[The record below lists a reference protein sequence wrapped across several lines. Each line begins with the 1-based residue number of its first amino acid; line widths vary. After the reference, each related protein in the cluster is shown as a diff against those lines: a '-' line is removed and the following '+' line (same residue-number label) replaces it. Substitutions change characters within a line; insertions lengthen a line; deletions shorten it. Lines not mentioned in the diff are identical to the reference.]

1 MSFMAR
7 FICRVGT
14 ASGEVLQKEISANS
28 EAEAISKLKSSGYH
42 IFEVRKKFSIFRGI
56 KKIPEKH
63 FLVFNQEFLA
73 LIKAGIPI
81 FNGLSLLIK
90 RVEHRKLKSILEDI
104 LESIKEGKSLAE
116 AFKDFSDYFPPIYP
130 GILFAGEKSGDLA
143 GVLTNYL
150 NYQKIMFSTKKK
162 VKSAFV
168 YPAFLVL
175 VAALAIGI
183 IVYVVLPRFSDFY
196 QGFGAQLP
204 LITRIVVGTSKW
216 IVKNVVFE
224 IMAVILGVAFLK
236 YFLSTEKGKIFYE
249 SMLLRLPIVKDIWR
263 KYVTSQFSRTLAIL
277 LEGGTP
283 AVQALETLSY
293 SNPSDILARKLEK
306 SIAMVRDG
314 KSLSDSLKETGFFDP
329 ITLDMIKIG
338 EETGSIT
345 TMLKNSAEFEEEELS
360 TALANITS
368 LVAPVVLLLMGAIIA
383 FILISMYLPLFEV
396 SDIIS

>member
-1 MSFMAR
+1 MAR
-7 FICRVGT
+7 FVCRVGT
-14 ASGEVLQKEISANS
+14 ASGEVIQKEISANS
-28 EAEAISKLKSSGYH
+28 ESEAISKLKASGYH
-42 IFEVRKKFSIFRGI
+42 IFEVKKKFSFFSGI
-56 KKIPEKH
+56 KKIPEKQ

-81 FNGLSLLIK
+81 FNGLSILIK
-90 RVEHRKLKSILEDI
+90 RVENKKLKAILEEI

-116 AFKDFSDYFPPIYP
+116 AFKDFADYFPPIYP

-143 GVLTNYL
+143 GVLSNYL

-216 IVKNVVFE
+216 IAKNVVFE
-224 IMAVILGVAFLK
+224 IIAVLFSIGFFK
-236 YFLSTEKGKIFYE
+236 YFFSTEKGKFLYE
-249 SMLLRLPIVKDIWR
+249 KMLLKLPIIKSIWR

-293 SNPSDILARKLEK
+293 SNPSGILSKKLEK
-306 SIAMVRDG
+306 SIKMVRDG
-314 KSLSDSLKETGFFDP
+314 KPLSEALKETGFFDP
-329 ITLDMIKIG
+329 ITLDMVKIG
-338 EETGSIT
+338 EETGSLT

-368 LVAPVVLLLMGAIIA
+368 LVAPFVLLLMGAIIA

>member
-1 MSFMAR
+1 MAR
-7 FICRVGT
+7 YICRVGT
-14 ASGEVLQKEISANS
+14 ASGEVLEKEVSANS
-28 EAEAISKLKSSGYH
+28 ENEAISKLKASGYH
-42 IFEVRKKFSIFRGI
+42 IFEVRKKFSLFGGA

-73 LIKAGIPI
+73 LVKAGIPI

-90 RVEHRKLKSILEDI
+90 RVENKKLKSILGEI

-143 GVLTNYL
+143 GVLENYL
-150 NYQKIMFSTKKK
+150 NYQKMMFSTKKK

-175 VAALAIGI
+175 VAAFAIGI

-204 LITRIVVGTSKW
+204 LITRVVVSTSKW
-216 IVKNVVFE
+216 IANNVIFE
-224 IMAVILGVAFLK
+224 IIALFLTIGFFQ
-236 YFLSTEKGKIFYE
+236 YFLSTGRGKIFYE
-249 SMLLRLPIVKDIWR
+249 KMLLRLPVIKHIWR
-263 KYVTSQFSRTLAIL
+263 KYVSSQFSRTLAIL
-277 LEGGTP
+277 LSGGTP
-283 AVQALETLSY
+283 AVQALETLAY
-293 SNPSDILARKLEK
+293 SNPSVILAKKLEK
-306 SIAMVRDG
+306 SIEMVRDG
-314 KSLSDSLKETGFFDP
+314 KSLSEALKITDFFDP

-338 EETGSIT
+338 EETGSLN
-345 TMLKNSAEFEEEELS
+345 TMLNSSAEFEEEELS

-368 LVAPVVLLLMGAIIA
+368 LVAPVVLLLMGVIIA

>member
-1 MSFMAR
+1 MAR
-7 FICRVGT
+7 YICRVGT

-28 EAEAISKLKSSGYH
+28 ENEAVSKLKSSGYH
-42 IFEVRKKFSIFRGI
+42 IFEVKRKFSIFGGS
-56 KKIPEKH
+56 KKIPEKD
-63 FLVFNQEFLA
+63 FLIFNQEFLA

-81 FNGLSLLIK
+81 FNGLTLLIK
-90 RVEHRKLKSILEDI
+90 RVENKTLKSILNEI

-116 AFKDFSDYFPPIYP
+116 AFKDFSDFFPPIYP

-143 GVLTNYL
+143 QVLSNYL

-204 LITRIVVGTSKW
+204 LVTRIVVAVSKW
-216 IVKNVVFE
+216 IAKNVILEVV
-224 IMAVILGVAFLK
+224 VIILIAAFLK
-236 YFLSTEKGKIFYE
+236 YFLSTPRGKIFYE
-249 SMLLRLPIVKDIWR
+249 KSLLRLPIIKNIWK
-263 KYVTSQFSRTLAIL
+263 KYVTSQFSRTLSIL

-283 AVQALETLSY
+283 AVQALETLAY
-293 SNPSDILARKLEK
+293 SNPSVILSGKLEK
-306 SIAMVRDG
+306 SIKMVRDG
-314 KSLSDSLKETGFFDP
+314 KSISEALKETEFFDQ
-329 ITLDMIKIG
+329 ITLDMMKIG
-338 EETGSIT
+338 EETGSLT
-345 TMLKNSAEFEEEELS
+345 LMLKNSAEFEEEELTGS
-360 TALANITS
+360 LANITS
-368 LVAPVVLLLMGAIIA
+368 LVAPFVLLLMGAIIA